1 MDLPLGFEDLSNNEV
16 CRLKKPLF
24 GLKQS
29 LKAWFKRFRKLLKKY
44 SFIQSQGDHTLF
56 INHPSLEKITTL
68 IVYEYDIIDTGDD
81 IEKIKSVKHLLAKEF
96 EIKDLGNLRYFLGME
111 VLISKQGIAIS
122 QRKYALDLLKEIERT
137 SCKSTNTPIHKCNGS
152 RYLQTDGGERED

>member
-1 MDLPLGFEDLSNNEV
+1 MWKKNAFIEGNLEEEVYMDLPLGFEDLSNNEV

-81 IEKIKSVKHLLAKEF
+81 IEKIKMWNIF
-96 EIKDLGNLRYFLGME
+96 
-111 VLISKQGIAIS
+111 
-122 QRKYALDLLKEIERT
+122 
-137 SCKSTNTPIHKCNGS
+137 
-152 RYLQTDGGERED
+152 